1 MMTKT
6 PEMDNIKAYLKKV
19 EKNQISPQNLPDCAR
34 CSLEAHYFKLHGYRE
49 RCFLIIVGMTVQPE
63 YAPLVRFRCPACNKT
78 VTYSPDFA
86 LPYKHYTRQSILGFA
101 ENDLTSETAT
111 YQQAVMIEH
120 EVPGYPGGEKTLAPS
135 TIHRWITSVSQLI
148 HTRQNALNLICQESP
163 CTTACRDL
171 AQLTVA
177 ACKYKSQARKNCLL
191 GGLRLLVVENFFK
204 VTFNLSIFTNLA
216 ISCGF
221 T

>member
-1 MMTKT
+1 MPLTATMQ
-6 PEMDNIKAYLKKV
+6 DIKAYLEKV
-19 EKNQISPQNLPDCAR
+19 EKNQISPQNLPDCKR

-49 RCFLIIVGMTVQPE
+49 RSFLIIVDMTVQPE

-78 VTYSPDFA
+78 VTYYPDFA

-101 ENDLTSETAT
+101 ENYLTSETTT
-111 YQQAVMIEH
+111 YQQAVMVEH
-120 EVPGYPGGEKTLAPS
+120 EVPGYPGGEKSLAPS
-135 TIHRWITSVSQLI
+135 TLHRWITSASQWVQ
-148 HTRQNALNLICQESP
+148 TTQTALNLICQENPS
-163 CTTACRDL
+163 TRACRDL

-177 ACKYKSQARKNCLL
+177 PCKYKSQARKNRLL
-191 GGLRLLVVENFFK
+191 GGLRLLLVENFFK
-204 VTFNLSIFTNLA
+204 ATFNLSIFTNLA